1 MSLNEAG
8 QNQNIK
14 MIPTIQVANTQ
25 HINALKAPCGYQD
38 ILYKYTV
45 QEGSPQLSAL
55 STFILWQQ

>member
-8 QNQNIK
+8 QIQNVK

-38 ILYKYTV
+38 TLYKHTI
-45 QEGSPQLSAL
+45 QEGSPQLPVL
-55 STFILWQQ
+55 STFILWQ